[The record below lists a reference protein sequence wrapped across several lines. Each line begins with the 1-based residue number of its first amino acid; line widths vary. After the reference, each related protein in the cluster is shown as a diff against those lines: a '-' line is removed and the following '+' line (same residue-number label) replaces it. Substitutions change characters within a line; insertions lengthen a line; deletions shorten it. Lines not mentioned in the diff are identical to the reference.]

1 MINHPLTI
9 LQRMPAFAKPGLIHR
24 NPPVQVGEG
33 TCQVQ
38 RRQPVLI
45 RYQIREVSG
54 SRRTGATLLFLAD
67 PKPLPTNSS
76 PTLQHHFISCTHS
89 PKHPLHCHSLHNHQ
103 LHQRFPAGHVA
114 TLLWQLAEL
123 LNFCQQWTLWIT
135 SRDSNF
141 CGERKECPSKRL
153 LILTNIWSSCV

>member
-76 PTLQHHFISCTHS
+76 PLKKKKKKSFYFLYLQPLNTPTSAATHS
-89 PKHPLHCHSLHNHQ
+89 
-103 LHQRFPAGHVA
+103 A
-114 TLLWQLAEL
+114 TIGSVGASQPVTWPRCSGRLQCL
-123 LNFCQQWTLWIT
+123 LNFCQQ
-135 SRDSNF
+135 
-141 CGERKECPSKRL
+141 
-153 LILTNIWSSCV
+153 

>member
-9 LQRMPAFAKPGLIHR
+9 LQRMPAFAKPGLIRR

-54 SRRTGATLLFLAD
+54 SRRTGATLLFLTD

-76 PTLQHHFISCTHS
+76 PKTHPPRFTSTHS
-89 PKHPLHCHSLHNHQ
+89 PNHHPLHSTPPASAATHSKTISPVKASQ
-103 LHQRFPAGHVA
+103 PVTCPGCSGSSQR
-114 TLLWQLAEL
+114 
-123 LNFCQQWTLWIT
+123 C
-135 SRDSNF
+135 
-141 CGERKECPSKRL
+141 
-153 LILTNIWSSCV
+153 

>member
-1 MINHPLTI
+1 
-9 LQRMPAFAKPGLIHR
+9 MPAFAKPGLIHR

-67 PKPLPTNSS
+67 PKPLPTSSS
-76 PTLQHHFISCTHS
+76 PKTQPS
-89 PKHPLHCHSLHNHQ
+89 PPNAILFPSRRVPITPPLHLPPPPQ
-103 LHQRFPAGHVA
+103 LPLTPQASAPSAVRSQSHGQAALAACRAAELPPAA
-114 TLLWQLAEL
+114 DTMNNITCLQLLWKQCRA
-123 LNFCQQWTLWIT
+123 
-135 SRDSNF
+135 SYM
-141 CGERKECPSKRL
+141 SKYL
-153 LILTNIWSSCV
+153 Q

>member
-1 MINHPLTI
+1 
-9 LQRMPAFAKPGLIHR
+9 MPAFAKPGLIHR

-76 PTLQHHFISCTHS
+76 PKTT
-89 PKHPLHCHSLHNHQ
+89 PPPPHPPTSFYFLYSQPSTPPPPHPPQ
-103 LHQRFPAGHVA
+103 LPLTPQPSAPSALPSQSRGHA
-114 TLLWQLAEL
+114 ALAACRAAEL
-123 LNFCQQWTLWIT
+123 LPAVNTVNNTTCLQLLW
-135 SRDSNF
+135 RE
-141 CGERKECPSKRL
+141 ERVPFKEASYINKY
-153 LILTNIWSSCV
+153 VK